1 MPELI
6 PGGPEIPVR
15 LLNELDGGKVVF
27 FCGAGISMGSGS
39 GLPGF
44 KGLVEHVYCANH
56 MTPDAV
62 EIEAKNEQSLDKML
76 GLLEREERLGQVAL
90 RKTVIKRLSAPATGK
105 LSVHKA
111 LMDLS
116 RIEQGLRL
124 VTTNFDNR
132 FVEAGLDEGLV
143 DAAPKLPIPKP
154 HAWSSLVQLHGR
166 ISGDEDGSSLVLT
179 AADFGRAYLTEGWA
193 ARFVTDLFRE
203 FNVVFV
209 GYSIDDPVVRY
220 MVDAF
225 AAERANGAR
234 FATAYAFADWEGSGG
249 NKSKAS
255 DGWRAKN
262 VEPIIFDKRD
272 GYRLLEG
279 TLTEWARLR
288 KDPFQAR
295 SRIAINELAK
305 MPSGPDDPVAKRVLW
320 ALDDPVAAKAL
331 ADEPAVVSESEFV
344 KLERWLYV
352 LSEGGL
358 LRCGASDLGQGGSD
372 RDPAAFELIDNGSRS
387 TDPNTV
393 DRTRAHLAAWLARHL
408 HVPQLL
414 TWVLRNGGHLHPCF
428 RQEIQRRLADED
440 PSMPERLRL
449 MWTVLLGNPPADPW
463 AGLWSRDQFAAAASE
478 AERRQIEG
486 EALARIAPQLVV
498 CPGPAPGLALQRHYE
513 RNPPPMG
520 AMELCGH
527 LKLSSGAETT
537 RDLACE
543 ILRDA
548 SVLVR
553 CAETLTGHLELAL
566 VLGENDDAIYP
577 GSHIY
582 RRSIADHEQNRED
595 DAWTHLIDLARDS
608 YFEVGRAER
617 RRAGN
622 LLLRWVESGSTL
634 FKRLALHALTEN
646 SRADIRL
653 ARKLLLTGQ
662 SPGMWCLEMRREV
675 LRFFRLAGQRLPRNL
690 RVEFVRAIHAGPKS
704 KKGLSSFDGPER
716 IRHEKALRLCKLQ
729 ISGATLDKKARA
741 LAAEAAPCGD
751 RDGNDRDEFVIWSE
765 GFRTVSDEEFA
776 PLDLVEGSVD
786 DIVAALDEERI
797 GEYELRGLMVRK
809 CTEVVSALRRLT
821 QQSKWPT
828 SYWEGLLWHLGA
840 SGEDEEISASL
851 CENVAEILAAAPER
865 LFREVGSAAAAFI
878 SRLAKEYGTD
888 REAEF
893 KELWKKAWIGA
904 KGVEDRIDEMWDP
917 VTSAL
922 NHPAGRLAEAAW
934 VRLQKHEPVADKG
947 IPAEVRSYFDAIV
960 EGPDGHLGRA
970 MLMPRLH
977 YLFMIDQVW
986 TAEHLIARLDPAQ
999 SEEAGNLWAAYG
1011 WSPRLGRDLL
1021 RAFKKPFLKILRVP
1035 ELEVRTLRNL
1045 RRLLITVCMDA
1056 PGELAEPDIRDV
1068 VGEMPDEGLATL
1080 LRSLTRRFSGS
1091 SADRQR
1097 IWREK
1102 VHPWLRDFWP
1112 TGSAWNTP
1120 ATSEAILSMLAG
1132 CGDAFPE
1139 AAKWSLEFLR
1149 PIKDG
1154 SLYELKESGHAERHP
1169 EAMLDVLL
1177 RTIDAVALNVYER
1190 SILKGLLDT
1199 LVATKDEMA
1208 EDQRFQKLYKI
1219 ATL

>member
-1 MPELI
+1 M
-6 PGGPEIPVR
+6 
-15 LLNELDGGKVVF
+15 
-27 FCGAGISMGSGS
+27 
-39 GLPGF
+39 
-44 KGLVEHVYCANH
+44 
-56 MTPDAV
+56 
-62 EIEAKNEQSLDKML
+62 
-76 GLLEREERLGQVAL
+76 
-90 RKTVIKRLSAPATGK
+90 
-105 LSVHKA
+105 
-111 LMDLS
+111 
-116 RIEQGLRL
+116 
-124 VTTNFDNR
+124 
-132 FVEAGLDEGLV
+132 
-143 DAAPKLPIPKP
+143 
-154 HAWSSLVQLHGR
+154 
-166 ISGDEDGSSLVLT
+166 
-179 AADFGRAYLTEGWA
+179 
-193 ARFVTDLFRE
+193 
-203 FNVVFV
+203 
-209 GYSIDDPVVRY
+209 
-220 MVDAF
+220 
-225 AAERANGAR
+225 
-234 FATAYAFADWEGSGG
+234 
-249 NKSKAS
+249 
-255 DGWRAKN
+255 
-262 VEPIIFDKRD
+262 
-272 GYRLLEG
+272 
-279 TLTEWARLR
+279 
-288 KDPFQAR
+288 
-295 SRIAINELAK
+295 
-305 MPSGPDDPVAKRVLW
+305 
-320 ALDDPVAAKAL
+320 
-331 ADEPAVVSESEFV
+331 
-344 KLERWLYV
+344 
-352 LSEGGL
+352 
-358 LRCGASDLGQGGSD
+358 
-372 RDPAAFELIDNGSRS
+372 
-387 TDPNTV
+387 
-393 DRTRAHLAAWLARHL
+393 
-408 HVPQLL
+408 
-414 TWVLRNGGHLHPCF
+414 
-428 RQEIQRRLADED
+428 
-440 PSMPERLRL
+440 
-449 MWTVLLGNPPADPW
+449 
-463 AGLWSRDQFAAAASE
+463 
-478 AERRQIEG
+478 
-486 EALARIAPQLVV
+486 
-498 CPGPAPGLALQRHYE
+498 
-513 RNPPPMG
+513 
-520 AMELCGH
+520 
-527 LKLSSGAETT
+527 
-537 RDLACE
+537 
-543 ILRDA
+543 
-548 SVLVR
+548 
-553 CAETLTGHLELAL
+553 
-566 VLGENDDAIYP
+566 
-577 GSHIY
+577 
-582 RRSIADHEQNRED
+582 
-595 DAWTHLIDLARDS
+595 
-608 YFEVGRAER
+608 
-617 RRAGN
+617 
-622 LLLRWVESGSTL
+622 
-634 FKRLALHALTEN
+634 
-646 SRADIRL
+646 
-653 ARKLLLTGQ
+653 
-662 SPGMWCLEMRREV
+662 
-675 LRFFRLAGQRLPRNL
+675 
-690 RVEFVRAIHAGPKS
+690 
-704 KKGLSSFDGPER
+704 
-716 IRHEKALRLCKLQ
+716 
-729 ISGATLDKKARA
+729 
-741 LAAEAAPCGD
+741 
-751 RDGNDRDEFVIWSE
+751 
-765 GFRTVSDEEFA
+765 
-776 PLDLVEGSVD
+776 
-786 DIVAALDEERI
+786 
-797 GEYELRGLMVRK
+797 
-809 CTEVVSALRRLT
+809 
-821 QQSKWPT
+821 
-828 SYWEGLLWHLGA
+828 GA